1 MGYLEVCFVSLM
13 DILNSLFKSLNLQ
26 ILKILVIVS
35 EKINNE
41 EIMSFSSRTFMGSKI
56 ILFVETL

>member
-41 EIMSFSSRTFMGSKI
+41 EIMSFSSRTFMGNKI
-56 ILFVETL
+56 TLFYL